1 MCRGEIFRA
10 GYPAGVSSSQIEQI
24 FSALHQ
30 RAVTYASA
38 TASTGAGKPARAGEE
53 SLRRARRSSWSRMAL
68 SNADKLVVVA
78 ALGRISH
85 DASSAARPLIPCPPS
100 DG

>member
-1 MCRGEIFRA
+1 
-10 GYPAGVSSSQIEQI
+10 
-24 FSALHQ
+24 
-30 RAVTYASA
+30 
-38 TASTGAGKPARAGEE
+38 
-53 SLRRARRSSWSRMAL
+53 LRRARRSSWSRMAL